1 MLNTATAVPDSTRR
15 GWAWRYHPLLR
26 VPQPRSGVRIFTV
39 EGVAVGKPMI
49 RDYGMKPLTVI
60 DPAGCGLCFQHPEKA
75 A

>member
-1 MLNTATAVPDSTRR
+1 
-15 GWAWRYHPLLR
+15 
-26 VPQPRSGVRIFTV
+26 
-39 EGVAVGKPMI
+39 MI